1 MVNSLLKIMIVIFS
15 ISVLLLSVA
24 CQKRE
29 TNINEN
35 KATRNCYSEVMNDRN
50 NLSKFTTDNERK
62 MALPTAYIHKLR
74 FTADCKV
81 EEVEMN
87 ISLINGELSPWYKI
101 DDPIKEI
108 GGGLVNSSPSAVMLV
123 RFMQNVPKLIDF
135 EKKEIKCKPRLL
147 IPEKGVAYF
156 SDDDCKL
163 SFEYEVLQF
172 YITDVSEKKYFVN
185 YYCNV
190 PSKEEGGDLTTIAQ
204 LEKFNLVGPGDR
216 CYGRGLFYPDI
227 SINFLSIRN
236 EGKPH
241 IDVDVEMFKQLAILL
256 RNAYQN

>member
-1 MVNSLLKIMIVIFS
+1 MVNFLLKIMIVIFS
-15 ISVLLLSVA
+15 ISVLLLSVG

-35 KATRNCYSEVMNDRN
+35 KPTRNCYSEAMNDRN

-87 ISLINGELSPWYKI
+87 IALINGELSPWYKI

-108 GGGLVNSSPSAVMLV
+108 GGSLVNSSPGAVMLI
-123 RFMQNVPKLIDF
+123 RFMEDLPWSVAL
-135 EKKEIKCKPRLL
+135 EKVSIKCEPRIL
-147 IPEKGVAYF
+147 IPEKGIAYF
-156 SDDDCKL
+156 SRNDCKNYSNAL
-163 SFEYEVLQF
+163 PQISAL
-172 YITDVSEKKYFVN
+172 DGNN
-185 YYCNV
+185 YYVSFYCDT
-190 PSKEEGGDLTTIAQ
+190 PSDKEGGELTTIAQ
-204 LEKFNLVGPGDR
+204 LEKFNLVGPGDS
-216 CYGRGLFYPDI
+216 CFGRGIFYPDI
-227 SINFLSIRN
+227 SINFLSIYN
-236 EGKPH
+236 AGKPH